1 MSAEGISVPFVP
13 NRCDEPNIECRHLA
27 AFPGILLFSNGNVY
41 NIKTGNFL
49 QGQKLDLR
57 SIGLGKPTKSKLIVR
72 AFVPKPENERDHF
85 GELIE
90 ACSYW
95 GTEHINSDKQD
106 FRASNLRW
114 EDPCSAQDA
123 CPVIFRRKI

>member
-1 MSAEGISVPFVP
+1 MSP
-13 NRCDEPNIECRHLA
+13 
-27 AFPGILLFSNGNVY
+27 AFPGILLFSNGDVY
-41 NIKTGNFL
+41 NTGDFL

-57 SIGLGKPTKSKLIVR
+57 SIGLGKPTKRKLIVR
-72 AFVPKPENERDHF
+72 AFVPKPENERDAF

-106 FRASNLRW
+106 YLRW
-114 EDPCSAQDA
+114 KDPVSR
-123 CPVIFRRKI
+123 FRDT